1 MGATIIPLTQFL
13 ARADQDVAP
22 FHSGDVRQLSYL
34 HPNFNLVLRE
44 LVCVGD
50 RREWN
55 ISTAASPT
63 LTGVRPR
70 GFNPDMGT
78 WLGIHTRSGL
88 RRHRRHLIIGLV
100 GATNPL
106 ETEERHLRSQRW
118 PRRFGVT
125 IIDLTKSNKTDHKS
139 TNQLPKS
146 TNQLPQIYKSTT
158 QIYKSLNLE
167 AANTLILTWSIAP

>member
-1 MGATIIPLTQFL
+1 MPTRTLRHFVVATYGYCPISTQILT
-13 ARADQDVAP
+13 
-22 FHSGDVRQLSYL
+22 
-34 HPNFNLVLRE
+34 VLRE

-88 RRHRRHLIIGLV
+88 RRHRRHLIIGPV
-100 GATNPL
+100 EATNPL

-139 TNQLPKS
+139 TNQLP
-146 TNQLPQIYKSTT
+146 QIYKSTT

-167 AANTLILTWSIAP
+167 ATNTPTLTWSITQQRGREGANPHRRRRDGG